1 MSVYSNS
8 RNPVSKNLIAA
19 LPQQEYEH
27 LLPHFEAVSLSLKQV
42 LYEPNE
48 PIEYAYFPNSGAASM
63 LNFMKNGQTIES
75 ATIGKEGMV
84 GVPLLLGTTQ
94 IPLQVIVQVP
104 GDGLRMKAEV
114 FKAEVYWGCTLHTLL
129 LRYMQT
135 LMNEISQTVACNRFH
150 SVEGRCCRWL
160 LLTHDRVESDSFS
173 LTQEFLSYMLG
184 VRRASVSQVA
194 ATLQRS
200 GLIDYH
206 RGRVTIRDR
215 KGLEAF
221 ACECYQSTQQEYKRL
236 LGGYSRVSSKYSPG
250 QINN

>member
-1 MSVYSNS
+1 
-8 RNPVSKNLIAA
+8 
-19 LPQQEYEH
+19 
-27 LLPHFEAVSLSLKQV
+27 
-42 LYEPNE
+42 
-48 PIEYAYFPNSGAASM
+48 
-63 LNFMKNGQTIES
+63 
-75 ATIGKEGMV
+75 MV

-114 FKAEVYWGCTLHTLL
+114 FKAEVYWGCPLHTLL

-135 LMNEISQTVACNRFH
+135 LMNEISQTAACNRFH

-160 LLTHDRVESDSFS
+160 LLTHDRVESDSFP

-184 VRRASVSQVA
+184 VRRASVSEVA
-194 ATLQRS
+194 ATLHRS

-206 RGRVTIRDR
+206 RGRITIRDR

-236 LGGYSRVSSKYSPG
+236 LGGYSEVSSTCSTG
-250 QINN
+250 QINY